1 MKKKAKVLLIGWDSA
16 DWKIIDRLM
25 EGGMMPA
32 MKKLVDGG
40 VRGRF
45 ATLDPP
51 LSPMLWTTMA
61 TGMRPY
67 KHGVIGF
74 VENDGKG
81 GVRPISSY
89 GRKVNAFWNIF
100 TKEGLKSNVVGW
112 WPSNPVENIN
122 GVMVS
127 DRFQQ
132 ERKNSKVV
140 DLAEW
145 EIPPGTIHPES
156 ITDQISDL
164 RIHPSEITGNLI
176 MPFVPRAVERNE
188 KEDPRLSVIGRF
200 LAHSASLHA
209 VTTDLME
216 TTEWDITA
224 VYHDALDH
232 FSHAFMKYHPPRME
246 GLDEE
251 MFEFFKDVVTGAYVY
266 HDMMLERL
274 LNLVDDDTTVIVVSD
289 HGFHS
294 DHLRPRF
301 VPQVPSGPAV
311 EHAPYGIFVAR
322 GPGIKKGESIHGAR
336 VLDLTPTLLAIFD
349 LPVGRDMDGKPLVS
363 IFDHP
368 REIKYIDSWEN
379 DTRFGGEIVIKENEL
394 KTDNEAALQQLIDL
408 GYIDET
414 LVPDGADAD
423 EGKKKKLRD
432 VVRENSFYLAK
443 SMVGGGELDDA
454 LEILLEIEDRDKPDF
469 RYLIEI
475 VNISIKT
482 KRFALAHEY
491 VHYIRTNDLMNP
503 DYLNVLE
510 AQVRIGQNDAAGA
523 YELLSKAADDFSDS
537 TQVLL
542 DFGKLLLTLWETKRA
557 RKAFEKILELDPQ
570 NPYAFHGL
578 GLSYLREE
586 RFEEALDNFLN
597 AVDSL
602 FHYPLAHLHLGET
615 LALMKDYENAIH
627 SFKIVESI
635 APRYIRT
642 YRWLIDMYSITG
654 NDALVAHY
662 KEKLSGT
669 QLGQKIIVTGLPGE
683 KLKKVLEHIE
693 GDLKIH
699 PYNSDFLDFKV
710 DVSKKGWISE
720 IEERVL
726 FVPIAF
732 LPALPQNYSYRILY
746 VQQDPNEVMEFILSK
761 ERIRKGS
768 ISPQLLTQLQER
780 EKTVRIWIDQ
790 NADLDILYVNN
801 IEDLKNEVLKKF
813 IFVDDAVKN
822 I

>member
-1 MKKKAKVLLIGWDSA
+1 MKKKPKVVLIGWDSA
-16 DWKIIDRLM
+16 DWKVIDKLM

-32 MKKLVDGG
+32 MKRLVDGG

-67 KHGVIGF
+67 KHGIIGF
-74 VENDGKG
+74 VESDGKG

-100 TKEGLKSNVVGW
+100 TKEGLKTNVVGW
-112 WPSNPVENIN
+112 WPSNPVESIN

-145 EIPPGTIHPES
+145 EIPPGTIYPES
-156 ITDQISDL
+156 ITEQISDL
-164 RIHPSEITGNLI
+164 RIHPHEITGNLI

-188 KEDPRLSVIGRF
+188 KEDARLSVIARF
-200 LAHSASLHA
+200 LAHSSSLHA
-209 VTTDLME
+209 VTTQLME
-216 TTEWDITA
+216 TTDWDITA

-232 FSHAFMKYHPPRME
+232 FSHAFMKFHPPRME

-251 MFEFFKDVVTGAYVY
+251 MYEMFKDVVIGAYVY
-266 HDMMLERL
+266 HDMMLERI
-274 LNLVDDDTTVIVVSD
+274 LNLVDDDTTVILVSD

-349 LPVGRDMDGKPLVS
+349 LPIGRDMDGKPLVS

-368 REIKYIDSWEN
+368 KDIKYIDSWEN
-379 DTRFGGEIVIKENEL
+379 DTRFGGEIVIKEDDL

-454 LEILLEIEDRDKPDF
+454 LEILLEIENREKPDF

-482 KRFALAHEY
+482 KRFALAEEY
-491 VHYIRTNDLMNP
+491 LHYIRNSELMNP

-510 AQVRIGQNDAAGA
+510 AQVKIGQNDAAGA
-523 YELLSKAADDFSDS
+523 YILLSKAADDFSDS
-537 TQVLL
+537 PQVLL
-542 DFGKLLLTLWETKRA
+542 DFGKLLLTLWDTKRA
-557 RKAFEKILELDPQ
+557 RKAFQKILKLDPQ
-570 NPYAFHGL
+570 NPYGFHGL
-578 GLSYLREE
+578 GVSYLREE
-586 RFEEALDNFLN
+586 KFEEALDCFLN

-602 FHYPLAHLHLGET
+602 FHYPVAHLHLGET

-635 APRYIRT
+635 APKYIRT
-642 YRWLIDMYSITG
+642 YRWLIDLYELTG
-654 NDALVAHY
+654 NQSQVDFY
-662 KEKLSGT
+662 KKKLAGI
-669 QLGQKIIVTGLPGE
+669 QLGNKLIVTGLPGE
-683 KLKKVLEHIE
+683 KLKQVLANIE
-693 GDLKIH
+693 DKMSVHSYNPDL
-699 PYNSDFLDFKV
+699 LDFNV

-720 IEERVL
+720 IEEKVM
-726 FVPIAF
+726 FVPLAF
-732 LPALPQNYSYRILY
+732 LPSLPQNYSYRILY
-746 VQQDPNEVMEFILSK
+746 VQQDSNEVMDFMLNK
-761 ERIRKGS
+761 DRIRKGT
-768 ISPQLLTQLQER
+768 ISPELLSNLQER
-780 EKTVRIWIDQ
+780 EKAIRIWIDQ
-790 NADLDILYVNN
+790 NADLDILYINR
-801 IEDLKNEVLKKF
+801 ISDLESDMFNKF
-813 IFVDDAVKN
+813 ILVN
-822 I
+822 P